1 MNNHSTENC
10 RKPLKSSKRP
20 HNTGNANIACYHCA
34 ETGHLKKDCP
44 VWKRVQET
52 FNHRN
57 SERALLAN
65 DDSQA
70 LVVAN
75 RAPGYTANLD

>member
-1 MNNHSTENC
+1 MNNHTTENC
-10 RKPLKSSKRP
+10 RKHPKSSKRP
-20 HNTGNANIACYHCA
+20 LNTGDDIICYYCT
-34 ETGHLKKDCP
+34 ETGHVKKQCP

-57 SERALLAN
+57 PKRALLAN

-75 RAPGYTANLD
+75 RAPGYAENLD